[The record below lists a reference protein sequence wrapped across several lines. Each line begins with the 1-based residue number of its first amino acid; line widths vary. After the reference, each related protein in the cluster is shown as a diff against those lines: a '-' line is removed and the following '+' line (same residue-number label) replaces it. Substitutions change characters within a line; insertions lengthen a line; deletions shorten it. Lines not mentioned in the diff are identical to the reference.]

1 MTDELS
7 SGGAAYDTDGTE
19 TPLEIPAELPILPLR
34 DTVLFP
40 NSFMPLAVA
49 REASVRLIDEATAT
63 GRMIGV
69 FTQREAATEEPLQED
84 LYTIGTATHI
94 HKMFK
99 LPDGSLRLIVQ
110 GLARIRL
117 DGIAQTRPYLRG
129 AVSAAEEVL
138 RDEDHL
144 EIDALQRNI
153 KSNFQQVVSLSPLLS
168 DDLQALAV
176 NITDPG
182 KLADFIASSLTTIGT
197 AVKQEVL
204 DTLDIR
210 ARMDSLNRLL
220 IKELEVLELGSKIQ
234 SQVQSEV
241 GKNQREYFLR
251 EQMKAIQKELGEGD
265 EQAKE
270 IDELRSKIEAAGMP
284 ESVKKETLRELD
296 RLSKMPVA
304 AAEYTVSRTYLDWI
318 VALPWS
324 RRTEDAIDLKRTKE
338 VLDADHSG
346 LEKVKDRVL
355 EYLAVRKLNPD
366 VKGPILCFL
375 GPPGVGKTSLA
386 RSIANS
392 LGRKFVR
399 VSLGGMRDEAEIRG
413 HRRTYIGALPGQVI
427 QGLRRAE
434 SKNPVFILDEID
446 KLGAD
451 FRGDPASA
459 LLEVLDPEQNN
470 TFRDHYLDVPFD
482 LSEVLFLTTAN
493 VLDPVPPALRDRM
506 EVLELAGYTEEEKL
520 KIALEHLI
528 AKQVKNHGLT
538 EAYVEFTEPAIRS
551 VIRNYTREAGVRNLE
566 REIGA
571 LCRKIA
577 RRRAEGDETKV
588 TVTAEL
594 VNEFLGAPTFLDEE
608 IENRTKD
615 PGVAVGLAW
624 TPAGGEVLFVE
635 ASRMQGA
642 GSLTLTGHL
651 GDVMK
656 ESARTAL
663 SWFRSNAPHYGVD
676 PAFYKDAEIH
686 LHVPSG
692 AIPKDGPSAGVTMVA
707 ALASELTGRAVR
719 GDVAMTGEIT
729 LSGRVLPVGGIK
741 EKVLAARRHGV
752 TRSDPAAPEREEHP
766 RGPDRGAA
774 ARADDSL
781 RVGNRRRA
789 RARSDPVV
797 RPDSRGASAAR
808 LLRQNDGELNGSDHP
823 QSHHRLHIG
832 DLAATDHI
840 PDVGQRECLR
850 LDVFVFVECGGFGR
864 IGEAGEAKEDHFL
877 VAITRCRV
885 QRPEPDDRCRHL
897 PDLLMALAPRRLF
910 WRFPGID
917 AARGELP
924 EPLADGVAI
933 LPDQDDV
940 ARFGDRNQHH

>member
-1 MTDELS
+1 MSDQSDKTDPSNRFDEDIVIAGDRPLS
-7 SGGAAYDTDGTE
+7 
-19 TPLEIPAELPILPLR
+19 IPGELPVLPLR

-49 REASVRLIDEATAT
+49 REASVRLIDEATT
-63 GRMIGV
+63 SGRMIGV
-69 FTQREAATEEPLQED
+69 FTQREASVEEPLLED
-84 LYTIGTATHI
+84 LYPIGTATHI

-110 GLARIRL
+110 GLARVRL
-117 DGIAQTRPYLRG
+117 ERIVQTRPYLRG
-129 AVSAAEEVL
+129 AVAAADESL
-138 RDEDHL
+138 REEDHL

-153 KSNFQQVVSLSPLLS
+153 KSNFQQVVSLSPVLS
-168 DDLQALAV
+168 DDLQALSA

-210 ARMDSLNRLL
+210 ARMDSLNRIL

-251 EQMKAIQKELGEGD
+251 EQLKAIQKELGEGD
-265 EQAKE
+265 DQARE
-270 IDELRSKIEAAGMP
+270 IDELRAKIDAAGMP
-284 ESVKKETLRELD
+284 ETVKKEALRELD

-304 AAEYTVSRTYLDWI
+304 AAEYTVSRTYMDWI
-318 VALPWS
+318 VAVPWAK
-324 RRTEDAIDLKRTKE
+324 RTEDSIDLRRTKE

-346 LEKVKDRVL
+346 LEKVKDRVI

-386 RSIANS
+386 KSIANS

-413 HRRTYIGALPGQVI
+413 HRRTYIGALPGQII

-446 KLGAD
+446 KLGSD

-520 KIALEHLI
+520 KIAFEHLI
-528 AKQVKNHGLT
+528 AKQVTNHGLSAET
-538 EAYVEFTEPAIRS
+538 LEFSHGAIRA
-551 VIRNYTREAGVRNLE
+551 VIRGYTREAGVRSLE

-571 LCRKIA
+571 LCRKVA
-577 RRRAEGDETKV
+577 RKRAEGDEARVVITEDV
-588 TVTAEL
+588 VVAM
-594 VNEFLGAPTFLDEE
+594 LGAPTFLDEE

-635 ASRMQGA
+635 ASRMQGG

-663 SWFRSNAPHYGVD
+663 SWFRAHATHYGVD
-676 PAFYKDAEIH
+676 PQFYKDAEVH

-692 AIPKDGPSAGVTMVA
+692 AIPKDGPSAGVTMVT
-707 ALASELTGRAVR
+707 ALASELTGRPVR

-741 EKVLAARRHGV
+741 EKVLAARRHGITEVILPRQNEKNIKEDLTDELRQELTIHYVVHIEEV
-752 TRSDPAAPEREEHP
+752 TAIALTP
-766 RGPDRGAA
+766 
-774 ARADDSL
+774 
-781 RVGNRRRA
+781 
-789 RARSDPVV
+789 
-797 RPDSRGASAAR
+797 SAA
-808 LLRQNDGELNGSDHP
+808 
-823 QSHHRLHIG
+823 QSHTGLPI
-832 DLAATDHI
+832 DQEI
-840 PDVGQRECLR
+840 RE
-850 LDVFVFVECGGFGR
+850 
-864 IGEAGEAKEDHFL
+864 
-877 VAITRCRV
+877 TV
-885 QRPEPDDRCRHL
+885 Q
-897 PDLLMALAPRRLF
+897 
-910 WRFPGID
+910 
-917 AARGELP
+917 
-924 EPLADGVAI
+924 
-933 LPDQDDV
+933 
-940 ARFGDRNQHH
+940 